1 MTERSAPT
9 GFRAAATPDLAN
21 SSGRIIRY
29 IFSTPD
35 VARDGHTIRA
45 WDLANYLTN
54 PVFLWAH
61 DSGDLPIGRVIEI
74 EDRQGLLTGA
84 VEYADADLHPFADTV
99 FRLVKANY
107 LNATSVSWNPLKWKF
122 STDKARPG
130 GIDFDLVDLLEI
142 SQVPVP
148 ALPGALA
155 TARAQ
160 GIDTGPIFQW
170 AEKVLDGG
178 GMLIVPRDEL
188 EELRRAA
195 KMPTRTNDR
204 PTADVMPIPTPV
216 ERDGI
221 ATVISQIEGV
231 LAAHRRMTPAGQ
243 RAARVSGFRRDLYD
257 LGQAAYLLASAVNLE
272 SCLEWEAEYEGD
284 NSPLPAELAAL
295 NKLFGE
301 WLKKLVVEEVDEAV
315 GMAEEGARNAAPRA
329 DLARLG
335 QGLQLL
341 RQLDDGALGGI
352 VAAMRDHVGGKVV
365 TFRTADAAEQPLA
378 RAGKALSSANEEALR
393 SCHEHMV
400 RGCEMLREFIDGA
413 TASADDDADDTARAA
428 AQTEQAARERRAR
441 AIKLKHSLAVSAA

>member
-21 SSGRIIRY
+21 SSGRIICY
-29 IFSTPD
+29 IFSTPE

-84 VEYADADLHPFADTV
+84 VEYADAELNPFADTV

-107 LNATSVSWNPLKWKF
+107 LNATSVSWDPLKWKF

-130 GIDFDLVDLLEI
+130 GIDFELVDLLEI

-188 EELRRAA
+188 EQLRRAA
-195 KMPTRTNDR
+195 KMPTRSKDR
-204 PTADVMPIPTPV
+204 PTADVMPLPTPV
-216 ERDGI
+216 EGRSDI
-221 ATVISQIEGV
+221 AAVIGQIESV
-231 LAAHRRMTPAGQ
+231 LAAHKRGAQSGS
-243 RAARVSGFRRDLYD
+243 RAERLAGFRRDLYD
-257 LGQAAYLLASAVNLE
+257 LGQAAYLLASAVSLE

-315 GMAEEGARNAAPRA
+315 GADDGARSAAPRA
-329 DLARLG
+329 DLAPLG
-335 QGLQLL
+335 RALGLL
-341 RQLDDGALGGI
+341 RRMDDGALASI
-352 VAAMRDHVGGKVV
+352 VSAMRSHADGKVV
-365 TFRTADAAEQPLA
+365 TFHTADAAEQPLA
-378 RAGKALSSANEEALR
+378 RAGKALSSANEDALR
-393 SCHEHMV
+393 ACHEHMAQ
-400 RGCEMLREFIDGA
+400 GCDMLREFIDA
-413 TASADDDADDTARAA
+413 VTTSADDDADDASRA
-428 AQTEQAARERRAR
+428 EQAARERRAR
-441 AIKLKHSLAVSAA
+441 ALKLKHSLAVTAA